1 MTDGKSEVSGNMG
14 RLSDRIVIVTGAGSA
29 GPGWGNGKAAAALF
43 AREGAAVFAVDV
55 NEAAARETAAL
66 IEAEGGRCVAHAADV
81 SQAGQVEAAVARCV
95 REFGRIDVL
104 HHNVGI
110 VRVGGPVELSE
121 ADWDRTQDVNVKS
134 LYLTCKYVLPH
145 MEAQGRGSIVAVSSV
160 GGIRWTGIPYV
171 AYAASKAAVLQFTQ
185 SVALQY
191 ARRGIRCNAVV
202 PGLID
207 TPLVRASLSNAYDG
221 ASMDEILR
229 LRHEQAPV
237 GRMGDAWDVAYAAL
251 YLACDESR
259 YVTGTSIIVDGG
271 LSARV

>member
-1 MTDGKSEVSGNMG
+1 MKRLDGK
-14 RLSDRIVIVTGAGSA
+14 IVIVTGAGSA
-29 GPGWGNGKAAAALF
+29 GPGWGNGKAAAVLF

-55 NEAAARETAAL
+55 NEAAAAETAA
-66 IEAEGGRCVAHAADV
+66 IITSEGGRCVPHTADV
-81 SQAGQVEAAVARCV
+81 SRSADVAVAAARCV

-134 LYLTCKYVLPH
+134 LYLTCKYVLPQ
-145 MEAQGRGSIVAVSSV
+145 MEAQGGGSIVAVSSV

-207 TPLVRASLSNAYDG
+207 TPLVRASLANAYDG
-221 ASMDEILR
+221 ASMDEVVR
-229 LRHEQAPV
+229 RRHEQAPI

-251 YLACDESR
+251 FLACDESR

-271 LSARV
+271 LSAAAIQ